1 MKPGDPGWISLPN
14 WTSVGPLAIPQAA
27 AERILNERIIPEIG
41 AKGPPPAKPSF
52 ILVAGQP
59 GSGKST
65 TIRQAEMGLQD
76 ATQKIIGDDFLAYI
90 PYYGAHAARDPV
102 QAQEDAVHAG
112 IDYFIEAIE
121 KRARDMG
128 ANIIQEEA
136 DPTDI
141 SQQPS
146 SYRRL
151 GYRTELHLLDTP
163 YFESST
169 GNPSGADH
177 ALRKG
182 HIGTNVLV
190 SRGFHDECYAGWAR
204 AFFDAERYQQFD
216 RIRLTKDDGTT
227 TYDNHLEMRAD
238 GTMDWAKPPEGLDAL
253 LRERHRPV
261 TDADAQRVTAA
272 WQSIK
277 LNKDLRFALPDW
289 PIDKHAAEIANFV
302 WSPGSRFDPH
312 SRQPSNSPE
321 AARQWEN
328 FVKADLDLTRSSR
341 SRQIG
346 DSEEFD
352 DSLRQYGH
360 TVIGSARNA
369 IYVASPARQHAGV
382 PQPVPSNDPQPAQPN
397 PRKRTFL
404 GSLRPLFGQTAEQQ
418 TSEPPPAAKRPR
430 LDDRND
436 HGRGDPVG
444 L

>member
-1 MKPGDPGWISLPN
+1 MMPGDPDWIRLPN

-27 AERILNERIIPEIG
+27 AERILNKRIIPDIG
-41 AKGPPPAKPSF
+41 AKGLPPAKPSF

-65 TIRQAEMGLQD
+65 TIRQGETGLKG
-76 ATQKIIGDDFLAYI
+76 ATQKIIGDDFVAYFPGYNLA
-90 PYYGAHAARDPV
+90 AARDPV
-102 QAQEDAVHAG
+102 QAQADAWRAG
-112 IDYFIEAIE
+112 AGHFIEAIE
-121 KRARDMG
+121 KRAHDMG

-141 SQQPS
+141 SQRPS
-146 SYRRL
+146 SYRRQ

-169 GNPSGADH
+169 GNPSGADR

-227 TYDNHLEMRAD
+227 TYDNHLETRAD
-238 GTMDWAKPPEGLDAL
+238 GTMDWAKPPQGLDAL

-272 WQSIK
+272 WQSITS
-277 LNKDLRFALPDW
+277 NDELRFAVPKW
-289 PIDKHAAEIANFV
+289 PIDRYADKIVKFV

-312 SRQPSNSPE
+312 SRQPSNSHE

-328 FVKADLDLTRSSR
+328 FVEADLDLTRRSR
-341 SRQIG
+341 SGQIG
-346 DSEEFD
+346 DSEEFEE
-352 DSLRQYGH
+352 SLRQYGR

-382 PQPVPSNDPQPAQPN
+382 PQPVLSNDLQPAQPN

-436 HGRGDPVG
+436 HGRGGGVG